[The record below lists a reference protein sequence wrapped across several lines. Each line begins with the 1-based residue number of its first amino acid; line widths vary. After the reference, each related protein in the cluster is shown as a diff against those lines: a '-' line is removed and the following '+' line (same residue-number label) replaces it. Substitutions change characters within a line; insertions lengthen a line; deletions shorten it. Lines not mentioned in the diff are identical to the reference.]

1 MIAKAALLLACA
13 GVAHGHASVIM
24 PPTRNAIDGY
34 MPGTP
39 WSGGRHPPTG
49 WIMPY
54 EGTCT
59 NGTSACNSGQSMF
72 WFNNG
77 CTIGCEAC
85 DGNGARVP
93 NRDACPGRPKP
104 AAELMIAPEYRT
116 TNQHSAFGSE
126 QDFWRFN
133 PWRAP
138 GQAPVY
144 DACGMA
150 GGAPTAGFN
159 AAEYNTTRYAKQG
172 DLGSKVLPR
181 RPTGTVWRRGATARA
196 RWQQSANHG
205 GGYRYR
211 LCPADAELTE
221 ACFQQTP
228 LDFAGDTLTI
238 RYPDPS
244 KDKVINAT
252 VVAAGGGKGWMRWP
266 HPNYNKGQC
275 DYAVPR
281 GQHCGDHCPG
291 CVSPYYL
298 ADDACPCS
306 CPDQYPGLPQGN
318 TDPAT
323 FPDQTGGDPNRDFV
337 VEDTLRVPA
346 NITPG
351 DYVLGWRWDCEMT
364 SQIWLSC
371 SDITII

>member
-116 TNQHSAFGSE
+116 TGASGLRTAVRCVRRSAGPVRLAGAAHEGGVTGPMGS
-126 QDFWRFN
+126 D
-133 PWRAP
+133 
-138 GQAPVY
+138 
-144 DACGMA
+144 
-150 GGAPTAGFN
+150 PTRSVN
-159 AAEYNTTRYAKQG
+159 A
-172 DLGSKVLPR
+172 L
-181 RPTGTVWRRGATARA
+181 
-196 RWQQSANHG
+196 
-205 GGYRYR
+205 
-211 LCPADAELTE
+211 
-221 ACFQQTP
+221 
-228 LDFAGDTLTI
+228 
-238 RYPDPS
+238 
-244 KDKVINAT
+244 
-252 VVAAGGGKGWMRWP
+252 AGGGVYMMARYRP
-266 HPNYNKGQC
+266 AAP
-275 DYAVPR
+275 
-281 GQHCGDHCPG
+281 PG
-291 CVSPYYL
+291 
-298 ADDACPCS
+298 
-306 CPDQYPGLPQGN
+306 
-318 TDPAT
+318 
-323 FPDQTGGDPNRDFV
+323 
-337 VEDTLRVPA
+337 
-346 NITPG
+346 
-351 DYVLGWRWDCEMT
+351 
-364 SQIWLSC
+364 
-371 SDITII
+371 